1 MTLQGIWIRRDL
13 YRVIN
18 TTNGE
23 MLDHFIAATE
33 EEYRDP
39 GTMQELACFA
49 TEESY
54 KHLKV
59 KNEKPA
65 LALQKSFRLDLGR
78 TLMEIKESKRRRK
91 IVGHGRW
98 W

>member
-1 MTLQGIWIRRDL
+1 MALQGIWIRRDL

-18 TTNGE
+18 TASGE
-23 MLDHFIAATE
+23 SLDHFIAATE
-33 EEYRDP
+33 AEYNDP

-49 TEESY
+49 EEEAM

-59 KNEKPA
+59 KVKTPA
-65 LALQKSFRLDLGR
+65 LALQKSFRMDLGR

-91 IVGHGRW
+91 VVGHGRW